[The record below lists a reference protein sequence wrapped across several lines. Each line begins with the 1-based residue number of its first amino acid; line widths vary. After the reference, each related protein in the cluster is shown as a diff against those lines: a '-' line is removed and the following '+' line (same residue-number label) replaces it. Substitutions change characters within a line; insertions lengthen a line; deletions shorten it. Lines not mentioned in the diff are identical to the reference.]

1 MLLEL
6 SSKQKAALEAG
17 QSQRKHLIFA
27 TQQAALSTELDN
39 PEHYYIY
46 GPSGIG
52 KTFQSE
58 KAVDDM
64 NVITRT
70 VSGNVSM
77 FAFAI
82 QLAVIKYLHPD
93 EKVVIIIDDCDEI
106 LKDAKT
112 INQMKELLGKNI
124 LSYNKRFH
132 VNSVGE
138 EGSLEHTAI
147 SSFMREGQLGFS
159 VDVSNFTFIIT
170 SNIQLSYDDTA
181 DKMVEKNGGLDSARS
196 IRARHLAAI
205 RGRVM
210 PVDLNMTWQEKWGN
224 LAYVLLEDNLCDD
237 CTKEQKLTILHY
249 LWDNWKNM
257 KETSI
262 RTAEKMSRMLHR
274 AKADDNIRDMF
285 DFMFL
290 K

>member
-170 SNIQLSYDDTA
+170 SNIQLPYDDTA

>member
-1 MLLEL
+1 MLLQL
-6 SSKQKAALEAG
+6 SSKQQAAIQAG
-17 QSQRKHLIFA
+17 KSQRKHLIFA
-27 TQQAALSTELDN
+27 TKQAALSTEQEQ
-39 PEHYYIY
+39 PEHYYIF

-52 KTFQSE
+52 KTYWAE
-58 KAVDDM
+58 KAVENYD
-64 NVITRT
+64 VISRT

-82 QLAVIKYLHPD
+82 QLAVIKYLYP
-93 EKVVIIIDDCDEI
+93 EKKVVIIIDDCDEI
-106 LKDAKT
+106 LKDAKS
-112 INQMKELLGKNI
+112 INQMKELLGKNV

-132 VNSVGE
+132 LNSVGE
-138 EGSLEHTAI
+138 EGSLEHEAVG
-147 SSFMREGQLGFS
+147 SFMREGVLGFS
-159 VDVSNFTFIIT
+159 VPTDNFTFLIT
-170 SNIQLSYDDTA
+170 SNIQLPYDSTA
-181 DKMVEKNGGLDSARS
+181 EELTDKNGGIDTAKS

-210 PVDLNMTWQEKWGN
+210 NVDLNMTWEEKWGN
-224 LAYVLLEDNLCDD
+224 LAYVMLEDNLCDNCSED
-237 CTKEQKLTILHY
+237 DKLTILHY
-249 LWDNWKNM
+249 MWDNWNNM

-274 AKADDNIRDMF
+274 ATKDDNIRDMF

>member
-170 SNIQLSYDDTA
+170 SNIQLPYDDTA

-249 LWDNWKNM
+249 LWDNWNNM

>member
-1 MLLEL
+1 MLLQL

-17 QSQRKHLIFA
+17 RSQRKQLIFS
-27 TQQAALSTELDN
+27 TKQAALSSELDK

-52 KTFQSE
+52 KTYQSE
-58 KAVDDM
+58 KAVKEYD
-64 NVITRT
+64 VITRT

-82 QLAVIKYLHPD
+82 QLAVIKYSYPD
-93 EKVVIIIDDCDEI
+93 KKVVIIIDDCDEI

-112 INQMKELLGKNI
+112 INQMKELLGKNV

-138 EGSLEHTAI
+138 EGSLEHTAV
-147 SSFMREGQLGFS
+147 STFMREGQLGFS
-159 VDVSNFTFIIT
+159 VDVSNFTFVIT
-170 SNIQLSYDDTA
+170 SNIQLPYDDTA
-181 DKMVEKNGGLDSARS
+181 DKLVEKNDGIDTAKS
-196 IRARHLAAI
+196 IRTRHLAAI

-224 LAYVLLEDNLCDD
+224 LAHVMLEDNLCDE
-237 CTKEQKLTILHY
+237 CTEEDQLIILHY
-249 LWDNWKNM
+249 MWDNWSDM

-262 RTAEKMSRMLHR
+262 RTAEKMSRMLKR
-274 AKADDNIRDMF
+274 ATKDDNIRDLF

>member
-1 MLLEL
+1 MLLQL
-6 SSKQKAALEAG
+6 SSKQMAALEAG
-17 QSQRKHLIFA
+17 KSQRKHLIFA
-27 TQQAALSTELDN
+27 TQQAALSTELEI

-52 KTFQSE
+52 KTYQSE
-58 KAVDDM
+58 KAVGELD
-64 NVITRT
+64 VVWRT

-82 QLAVIKYLHPD
+82 QLAVIKHTNPQK
-93 EKVVIIIDDCDEI
+93 KVVIIIDDCDEI

-112 INQMKELLGKNI
+112 INQMKEVLGKNI

-132 VNSVGE
+132 INSVGE
-138 EGSLEHTAI
+138 ESSLEYQAV
-147 SSFMREGQLGFS
+147 SSFIREGRLGFE
-159 VDVSNFTFIIT
+159 VPLDNFTFLIT
-170 SNIQLSYDDTA
+170 SNIELPYDDTA
-181 DKMVEKNGGLDSARS
+181 EKIVKKNGGLDSSKS

-210 PVDLNMTWQEKWGN
+210 PIDLNMTWQEKWGN
-224 LAYVLLEDNLCDD
+224 LAFVLLEDELCSE
-237 CTKEQKLTILHY
+237 CTQEQKLTILHY
-249 LWDNWKNM
+249 MWDNWSNL

-262 RTAEKMSRMLHR
+262 RTAEKMSRIMQR
-274 AKADDNIRDMF
+274 ANEDDNIRDMF

>member
-1 MLLEL
+1 MLLQL
-6 SSKQKAALEAG
+6 SSKQQAAIQAG
-17 QSQRKHLIFA
+17 KSQRKHLIFA
-27 TQQAALSTELDN
+27 TKQAAVSTEHEQ
-39 PEHYYIY
+39 PEHYYIF

-52 KTFQSE
+52 KTYWAE
-58 KAVDDM
+58 KAVEDYD
-64 NVITRT
+64 VISRT

-82 QLAVIKYLHPD
+82 QLAVIKYLYP
-93 EKVVIIIDDCDEI
+93 EKKVVIIIDDCDEI

-112 INQMKELLGKNI
+112 INQMKELLGKNV

-132 VNSVGE
+132 INSVGE
-138 EGSLEHTAI
+138 EGSLEHSAVA
-147 SSFMREGQLGFS
+147 SFMREGVLGFS
-159 VDVSNFTFIIT
+159 VPTDNFTFLIT
-170 SNIQLSYDDTA
+170 SNIQLPYDSTA
-181 DKMVEKNGGLDSARS
+181 EELTEKNGGIDTSKS

-205 RGRVM
+205 RSRVY
-210 PVDLNMTWQEKWGN
+210 PVDLNMTWEEKWGN
-224 LAYVLLEDNLCDD
+224 LAYVMLEDNLCES
-237 CTKEQKLTILHY
+237 CTEEDKLTILHY
-249 LWDNWKNM
+249 MWDNWNNM

-274 AKADDNIRDMF
+274 ATKEDNIRDMF